1 MKRCIKGGFS
11 VLSGFVGVVLLSSK
25 MGFYCVTK
33 CRQKSR
39 EPTTLPKI
47 INSLLLL
54 ETVSSFV

>member
-39 EPTTLPKI
+39 EP
-47 INSLLLL
+47 